1 MASRVTYQNISPEVR
16 RKPWHILSPDAE
28 SPGTLC
34 HPIPK
39 AEGDITRQDFRVIE
53 GLIFWYS
60 RPRRPVIYVM

>member
-16 RKPWHILSPDAE
+16 RKPLHIMSPDAE
-28 SPGTLC
+28 SPGMLC

-39 AEGDITRQDFRVIE
+39 AEGDITHQGFCVIE

-60 RPRRPVIYVM
+60 RPRRLVIYVM